1 MDYGDLIN
9 AMREAPDTAPARLAF
24 SAGILLCGRIK
35 RYIEMS
41 NASGQKLN
49 AWCSSGW
56 FERDWIVRG
65 NVQDLRSFVRWL
77 ECLRPRA

>member
-1 MDYGDLIN
+1 MNYGELMNKLHSTDDD
-9 AMREAPDTAPARLAF
+9 APGRFTF
-24 SAGILLCGRIK
+24 SAGVLLCGRIK

-49 AWCSSGW
+49 AWCGKGW

-65 NVQDLRSFVRWL
+65 SVRDLRFFAWWL
-77 ECLRPRA
+77 GRL